1 MPADCDEWE
10 RNCYWLNGKIIV
22 VLLKSL
28 LACHAD
34 NWRSVCSVSCSEPLS
49 NDFSRKW
56 LLTVQ
61 FHDNS
66 RFYNILS
73 SSSSSSTSPLCV
85 PPTNES
91 TTDSVIDHQ
100 MLVTIILAVYFN
112 LLHVTSWELN
122 CFCCNKKYEIN
133 TAAQQ
138 LNSQREL
145 KTKEVI
151 IGWLFLLFPSSY
163 KFTVKSSCN
172 KMIWETC
179 LFVLFDELMTN
190 SHCFWRFWLPFD
202 YD

>member
-1 MPADCDEWE
+1 MSKYYWYKNNFPIFLMPADCDEWE

-66 RFYNILS
+66 HFYNILS
-73 SSSSSSTSPLCV
+73 SSSSSSASPLCV

-91 TTDSVIDHQ
+91 TQLLTIRCWLQLFSRSISICF
-100 MLVTIILAVYFN
+100 MLQAE
-112 LLHVTSWELN
+112 SWTVFAAIKNMKLTRQRSSSTLREN
-122 CFCCNKKYEIN
+122 WKQKK
-133 TAAQQ
+133 
-138 LNSQREL
+138 
-145 KTKEVI
+145 
-151 IGWLFLLFPSSY
+151 
-163 KFTVKSSCN
+163 
-172 KMIWETC
+172 
-179 LFVLFDELMTN
+179 
-190 SHCFWRFWLPFD
+190 
-202 YD
+202 